1 MNCVKKRRDRREIVK
16 RTPKNVQTKP
26 FTFQDWWD
34 KEGHVFGVEC
44 YKAARAAWNKAK
56 EQK

>member
-1 MNCVKKRRDRREIVK
+1 MK